1 MFDFNIKDYFNMLLR
16 AFRLLYVG
24 TKVAFITKSTR
35 QRACAFDISHILDQG
50 TLGCQLKGET
60 FLKIHIEKMKY
71 ESCSNLRHPV
81 DFKHS
86 IDTVTVSI

>member
-1 MFDFNIKDYFNMLLR
+1 MLLR

-35 QRACAFDISHILDQG
+35 QCSQARARAFDISHILDQG

-60 FLKIHIEKMKY
+60 FLKIHIEKLKY
-71 ESCSNLRHPV
+71 ESCWSSNIRHQTLHRHC
-81 DFKHS
+81 HS
-86 IDTVTVSI
+86 VNLKV

>member
-1 MFDFNIKDYFNMLLR
+1 MLLR

-35 QRACAFDISHILDQG
+35 QCSQARARAFDISHILDQG

-60 FLKIHIEKMKY
+60 FSKIHIEKI
-71 ESCSNLRHPV
+71 E
-81 DFKHS
+81 
-86 IDTVTVSI
+86 I

>member
-1 MFDFNIKDYFNMLLR
+1 MLLR

-35 QRACAFDISHILDQG
+35 QCSQARARAFDISHILDQG

-60 FLKIHIEKMKY
+60 FLK
-71 ESCSNLRHPV
+71 RHPV

-86 IDTVTVSI
+86 IDTVTVLI